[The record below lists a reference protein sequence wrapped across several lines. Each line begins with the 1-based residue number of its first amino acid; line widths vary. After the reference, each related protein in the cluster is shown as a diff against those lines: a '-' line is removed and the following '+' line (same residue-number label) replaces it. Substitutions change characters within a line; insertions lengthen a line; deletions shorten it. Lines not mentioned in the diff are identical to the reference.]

1 MKMKLIPR
9 FNMTFNVLM
18 YFKSIFYNSS
28 EMHFIFKNKIYFT
41 NYARS
46 SLYLLLKSI
55 SNKKL
60 NVGVQ
65 AYTCHSVFKA
75 IKKSGNKAVFIDL
88 NKNFK
93 LNIKDL
99 KEKINNIDILIV
111 THTFGFPDNINE
123 IKKISR
129 DIIIIED
136 CSHSFLSKLD
146 EKYTGTF
153 GDASIFSL
161 GLAKFPSI
169 GLGGFALI
177 NNIEKFPNFVKNYSK
192 IPSLSL
198 LHSLKSILK
207 VLFFSFFVNPWTYGM
222 IFFRLKNINFMKI
235 DLTNKFSFSVF
246 RNSNWSKRIFFN
258 CLTPCYNLAN
268 KYKIN
273 AYKLFD
279 LINNDKLSYLKE
291 NNIKPNYYIF
301 PLLLNNRN
309 KVYRELLKEG
319 FESGFHFYNSIN
331 WALEHGYKK
340 GDCPITENIVN
351 KIITIPIHSKIKDND
366 IFRIAQIINKDYA

>member
-28 EMHFIFKNKIYFT
+28 EMHLIFKNKIYFT

-75 IKKSGNKAVFIDL
+75 IKKSGNKAIFIDL
-88 NKNFK
+88 NQNFK

-99 KEKINNIDILIV
+99 KEKINNIDVLIV

-177 NNIEKFPNFVKNYSK
+177 NDIDKFPNFVKNYSK

-198 LHSLKSILK
+198 LHSLKSILR

-222 IFFRLKNINFMKI
+222 IFFRLKNINSIKI

-309 KVYRELLKEG
+309 KVYRELLNEG

-331 WALEHGYKK
+331 WALEYGYKK

-351 KIITIPIHSKIKDND
+351 KIITIPIHYKIKDND
-366 IFRIAQIINKDYA
+366 IFKIAQIINKNYA